1 MQEIDYYEVLG
12 VSVTSDQVVIRAAYK
27 AMMLKYHPD
36 TNRDPGAEE
45 RAKQISRA
53 FEVLSNAEKRK
64 AYDAARG
71 RPRPSAKSPPPAAPP
86 PPPKPA
92 AARPKNDGGGGDI
105 LRRLAI
111 ATMKVVIAIPVLLI
125 SIGAAV
131 ALNDSHNKYLKVV
144 ESSQW
149 LGGFQIG
156 QPREEVRY
164 RFRQPDFVAANLG
177 DDDEFELAKDL
188 PKGRNLNEYPVWR
201 WNNFTED
208 DIITI
213 EFDEETNSI
222 KNIICD
228 GQSEDFISK
237 QRILEFDG
245 SCEDFFSSQS
255 ENYGLAD
262 TEEYKDV
269 QLRDGGSAEKRKIYH
284 FDQWGFSLTYVN
296 DNLVTV
302 SKREAQPSFWS
313 WLTSKGSE

>member
-12 VSVTSDQVVIRAAYK
+12 VSVNSDQVVIRAAYK

-36 TNRDPGAEE
+36 TNRDPDAEK
-45 RAKQISRA
+45 RAKEIGKA

-64 AYDAARG
+64 AYDAARSK
-71 RPRPSAKSPPPAAPP
+71 PKPSAKSPPPPP

-92 AARPKNDGGGGDI
+92 TTRPTNDGGGGEV

-111 ATMKVVIAIPVLLI
+111 ATVKVVIVIPVLFI

-131 ALNDSHNKYLKVV
+131 ALNDSHNKYLEVI

-149 LGGFQIG
+149 LGGFHIG
-156 QPREEVRY
+156 QSREDVRY
-164 RFRQPDFVAANLG
+164 RFRQPDFVATNLG
-177 DDDEFELAKDL
+177 DDDQYEIAKDL
-188 PKGRNLNEYPVWR
+188 PKGRNPDEYPVWR
-201 WNNFTED
+201 WNNFTDD

-213 EFDEETNSI
+213 EFDEETNGI

-228 GQSEDFISK
+228 GQSEDLISR
-237 QRILEFDG
+237 QRVLEPGG

-262 TEEYKDV
+262 AEEYKDV
-269 QLRDGGSAEKRKIYH
+269 QLRDGDTKENRKIYH

-302 SKREAQPSFWS
+302 SKREAEPSFWS
-313 WLTSKGSE
+313 WLTSKG